1 MNNEPN
7 FGDSN
12 NHRAEALTA
21 AQLAQE
27 IVRGVQQLSGDER
40 LILGIVGYPGAG
52 KSTLAHAL
60 ESEINSLLSAE
71 SCVVVPMDGFH
82 YSNEKL
88 AELNLLPL
96 KGIPATF
103 DSSEFISLLTR
114 LRDKSRT
121 IFAPKFDR
129 SIEASIENA
138 IEILPT
144 HQILIVEG
152 NYLLLD
158 DQPWNQARELL
169 DQVWFIDTD
178 FDAIYPR
185 LVERHM
191 SGGKTAEEARVKV
204 ESTDMPNARLIEKSK
219 ANADRIVRIKLN

>member
-1 MNNEPN
+1 ME
-7 FGDSN
+7 SN
-12 NHRAEALTA
+12 NNREEALTA
-21 AQLAQE
+21 AQLAKE
-27 IVRGVQQLSGDER
+27 LVDDLRRLSHTER

-60 ESEINSLLSAE
+60 ESEINSLLGIG
-71 SCVVVPMDGFH
+71 SCTVVPMDGYH

-96 KGIPATF
+96 KGIPSTF
-103 DSSEFISLLTR
+103 DSAAFISLLKR
-114 LRDKSRT
+114 LRDKSQT
-121 IFAPKFDR
+121 TFAPKFDR

-138 IEILPT
+138 IEVLPT
-144 HQILIVEG
+144 HHLLIVEG

-158 DQPWNQARELL
+158 EPPWNQARELL
-169 DQVWFIDTD
+169 DHVWFLNTD

-185 LVERHM
+185 LVDRHM
-191 SGGKTAEEARVKV
+191 LGGKTEEEARVKV

-219 ANADRIVRIKLN
+219 CNANRIVSVKLN